1 MNYKFC
7 AQIFQI
13 VIVIV
18 IVIAFMVRWEVL
30 GIWKAYPL
38 SGTATHILSWKN
50 SGKILSC
57 KKIFCRQSL
66 VGGLIVI
73 KASKSFLVGGLI
85 VIN

>member
-1 MNYKFC
+1 MILYGQKFWNSENFSLIFLINFMNYKFC

-38 SGTATHILSWKN
+38 SGTATHILS
-50 SGKILSC
+50 
-57 KKIFCRQSL
+57 
-66 VGGLIVI
+66 
-73 KASKSFLVGGLI
+73 
-85 VIN
+85 